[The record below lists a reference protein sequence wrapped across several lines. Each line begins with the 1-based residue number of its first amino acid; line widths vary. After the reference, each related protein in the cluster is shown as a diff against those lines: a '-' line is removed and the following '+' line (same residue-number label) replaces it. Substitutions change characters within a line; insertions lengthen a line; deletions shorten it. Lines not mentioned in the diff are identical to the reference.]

1 MHSKKNTSSG
11 SSAPTNLRSK
21 FEEGRKRINAQIE
34 AKEKAIKLKKDE
46 EEEETQKKKDT
57 KASIFFVGVVGIVLL
72 AIFFLSTPNKTK
84 ERKTYDSSSTSLS
97 GVNYWKNKPNG
108 NGRDWFNANDTQ
120 KKWLC
125 NKMGRLS
132 AKNDSQFYM
141 DFFNSFYITNGSLDP
156 ATSSATIN
164 EASSL
169 ANAASRWQ

>member
-1 MHSKKNTSSG
+1 MKNLLITIVSTLL
-11 SSAPTNLRSK
+11 AV
-21 FEEGRKRINAQIE
+21 A
-34 AKEKAIKLKKDE
+34 
-46 EEEETQKKKDT
+46 
-57 KASIFFVGVVGIVLL
+57 GIVLL
-72 AIFFLSTPNKTK
+72 AIFLSTPNKTK
-84 ERKTYDSSSTSLS
+84 ERKTYDSSNQPDTSSSKYTKPSPTPSLPSTSLS
-97 GVNYWKNKPNG
+97 GANYWKNKPNG

-164 EASSL
+164 EASNL